1 MYHYRC
7 LNHLPT
13 PLYHCIISKVCL
25 QIFGNICFVYICVTN
40 PSSTNT
46 SGYICI
52 YFFQRKKS
60 TLKCVEPRKIERH
73 KNTIADCRIWRR
85 VYRKSTVILMGSNL
99 ESGRDHLKLRHRKE
113 GEKKTPFGER
123 TYPPLP
129 RQLLKMGFLLGGFFC
144 SFC

>member
-46 SGYICI
+46 SGYIYI
-52 YFFQRKKS
+52 YTFSK
-60 TLKCVEPRKIERH
+60 E
-73 KNTIADCRIWRR
+73 KNPLSSA
-85 VYRKSTVILMGSNL
+85 SNL
-99 ESGRDHLKLRHRKE
+99 EKSKGTKTRSLIAAFGDVFIENPPKLADGDSYGVQPRKLERSFEIKTFRKE
-113 GEKKTPFGER
+113 GEEIHPSGNEHI
-123 TYPPLP
+123 PPY
-129 RQLLKMGFLLGGFFC
+129 QGNF
-144 SFC
+144 

>member
-60 TLKCVEPRKIERH
+60 TLKCVEPRRTKGTKTRSLIAAFGDVFIENPP
-73 KNTIADCRIWRR
+73 KLADGDSYG
-85 VYRKSTVILMGSNL
+85 VQPRKL
-99 ESGRDHLKLRHRKE
+99 ERSFEIKTFRKE
-113 GEKKTPFGER
+113 GEEIHPSGNEHI
-123 TYPPLP
+123 PPI
-129 RQLLKMGFLLGGFFC
+129 GNF
-144 SFC
+144 

>member
-60 TLKCVEPRKIERH
+60 TLKCVEPRTERH
-73 KNTIADCRIWRR
+73 KNTIADCRVQRR
-85 VYRKSTVILMGSNL
+85 VYRKSTFSRMVILMGSNL
-99 ESGRDHLKLRHRKE
+99 ESWRDHLKLRHS
-113 GEKKTPFGER
+113 GKKGKKFTLRG
-123 TYPPLP
+123 TNISPP
-129 RQLLKMGFLLGGFFC
+129 
-144 SFC
+144 

>member
-52 YFFQRKKS
+52 YSFQRKKS
-60 TLKCVEPRKIERH
+60 TLKCVEPRTERH
-73 KNTIADCRIWRR
+73 KNTIADCRKKATCLSKIHLLADGDSYG
-85 VYRKSTVILMGSNL
+85 VEPRKL
-99 ESGRDHLKLRHRKE
+99 ETSFEIKTFRKE
-113 GEKKTPFGER
+113 GEEIHPSGK
-123 TYPPLP
+123 
-129 RQLLKMGFLLGGFFC
+129 
-144 SFC
+144 